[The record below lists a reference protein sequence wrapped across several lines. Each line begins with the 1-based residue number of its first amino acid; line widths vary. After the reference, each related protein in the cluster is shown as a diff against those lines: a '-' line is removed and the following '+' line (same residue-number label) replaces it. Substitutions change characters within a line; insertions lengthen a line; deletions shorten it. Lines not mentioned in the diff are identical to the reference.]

1 MKKKFNFGKIDYN
14 NNGRKE
20 NLVTVEVKFENGC
33 FSASGNIWNR
43 LGTDLI
49 TCGQCINTINQYL
62 KDNKLFNCIYE
73 IWKEYHLND
82 LTAGSP
88 KQEKF
93 VKKLLTSDRDG
104 YRFRYEEICKR
115 LDQADLLT
123 DNSYLHNGK
132 PYRYGSAWL
141 KTKIPSEVQKQIRT
155 L

>member
-1 MKKKFNFGKIDYN
+1 MGVNRVMKKKFNFGKIDYN
-14 NNGRKE
+14 NHGRKE

-49 TCGQCINTINQYL
+49 QCGQCINTINQYL

-88 KQEKF
+88 KQEEYLKNTKTEGYDDNC
-93 VKKLLTSDRDG
+93 KK
-104 YRFRYEEICKR
+104 